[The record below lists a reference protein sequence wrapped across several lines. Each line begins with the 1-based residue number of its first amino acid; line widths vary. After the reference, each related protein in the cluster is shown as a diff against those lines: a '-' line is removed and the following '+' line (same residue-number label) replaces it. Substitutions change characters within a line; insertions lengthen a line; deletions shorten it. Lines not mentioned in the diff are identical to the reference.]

1 MITGIEGAVTLAASV
16 HSANSGAKKTYNA
29 SVSTRDRTLVE
40 ITSNHPETLKHFL
53 FDQILIMVNFF
64 FKKAKIA
71 LHWRLIHSFL
81 NF

>member
-40 ITSNHPETLKHFL
+40 ITSNHPETLKQFSL
-53 FDQILIMVNFF
+53 
-64 FKKAKIA
+64 
-71 LHWRLIHSFL
+71 
-81 NF
+81 